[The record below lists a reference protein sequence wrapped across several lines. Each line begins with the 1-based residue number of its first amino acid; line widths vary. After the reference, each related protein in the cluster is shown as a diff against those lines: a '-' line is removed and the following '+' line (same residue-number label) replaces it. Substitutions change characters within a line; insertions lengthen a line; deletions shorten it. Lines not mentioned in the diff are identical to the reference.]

1 MQTVLRII
9 HIHIHIQSCAPDI
22 IVTVINVS
30 RYQGEENQTADEK
43 KGRRPPPSGRPF
55 LLRRGTA
62 GGTTGSFKRR
72 SLKLRR
78 SGKEPKEIL
87 DCDCKLVIKF
97 ILTVCKL
104 PNNNCIKKWTHQLT
118 NGRYIYKL
126 TTEVWCAAGVPIFIH
141 MNMQYLNMIN
151 VLNTRG

>member
-1 MQTVLRII
+1 MPSVLRII
-9 HIHIHIQSCAPDI
+9 EINIQSCAP
-22 IVTVINVS
+22 VIPLMAVNVPHC
-30 RYQGEENQTADEK
+30 QGEENQTADEK

-87 DCDCKLVIKF
+87 DCDCKLVVKF
-97 ILTVCKL
+97 ILT
-104 PNNNCIKKWTHQLT
+104 
-118 NGRYIYKL
+118 
-126 TTEVWCAAGVPIFIH
+126 A
-141 MNMQYLNMIN
+141 
-151 VLNTRG
+151 